1 MKITEAWMKR
11 EISNLEYLTKVNRA
25 ASRGIYDL
33 SQYMVVPW
41 VVQFRKEKEPKFRDL
56 TKTMGGLGSEERKKI
71 ISEKYYTK
79 DPFNPYPPFFFGT
92 HYSSPGVVFNILI
105 RLSPYT

>member
-41 VVQFRKEKEPKFRDL
+41 VV
-56 TKTMGGLGSEERKKI
+56 
-71 ISEKYYTK
+71 
-79 DPFNPYPPFFFGT
+79 
-92 HYSSPGVVFNILI
+92 
-105 RLSPYT
+105 